1 MNVLRT
7 PDERFAALPD
17 FPFAA
22 RYVDAGGMRVHHID
36 EGPRDGEAVL
46 LLHGEPTW
54 SFLWRRVVDELLR
67 ARLRVITIDLVGFG
81 RSDKPERREEHTY
94 ARHVEWMR
102 RAIEAIGVRDV
113 TLVCHDWGGLIG
125 LRLVAEHGALFSRVV
140 ATNTGLPTGDIEMP
154 EAFRQ
159 WQQASQRTPEFPA
172 GRVVQG
178 GTLSDLPAD
187 VVAAYDAPFPDERY
201 KAGPRQMPLLVP
213 TTPDDPGAVAN
224 RAAWQRLREWRRPF
238 LCAFS
243 DSDPITRGA
252 DALFESVIPGCAGL
266 DHPTIRGAAHFV
278 QEDRGEE
285 LGQIVAEFVA
295 STR

>member
-22 RYVDAGGMRVHHID
+22 RYVDAGGRRVHHID

-81 RSDKPERREEHTY
+81 RSDKPERREEHMY

-159 WQQASQRTPEFPA
+159 WQQASQRIPEFPA
-172 GRVVQG
+172 GRAVEG
-178 GTLSDLPAD
+178 GVLTAPAALGA
-187 VVAAYDAPFPDERY
+187 AAYAAPRSGGRY
-201 KAGPRQMPLLVP
+201 QAEPGPVP
-213 TTPDDPGAVAN
+213 
-224 RAAWQRLREWRRPF
+224 
-238 LCAFS
+238 
-243 DSDPITRGA
+243 
-252 DALFESVIPGCAGL
+252 
-266 DHPTIRGAAHFV
+266 
-278 QEDRGEE
+278 
-285 LGQIVAEFVA
+285 
-295 STR
+295 

>member
-1 MNVLRT
+1 MAAGIAADPGVSGGARVMTRT
-7 PDERFAALPD
+7 
-17 FPFAA
+17 
-22 RYVDAGGMRVHHID
+22 
-36 EGPRDGEAVL
+36 
-46 LLHGEPTW
+46 
-54 SFLWRRVVDELLR
+54 
-67 ARLRVITIDLVGFG
+67 
-81 RSDKPERREEHTY
+81 
-94 ARHVEWMR
+94 
-102 RAIEAIGVRDV
+102 
-113 TLVCHDWGGLIG
+113 
-125 LRLVAEHGALFSRVV
+125 
-140 ATNTGLPTGDIEMP
+140 
-154 EAFRQ
+154 
-159 WQQASQRTPEFPA
+159 
-172 GRVVQG
+172 
-178 GTLSDLPAD
+178 AD